1 MNRRL
6 YISENPKSPV
16 AEAYRTLRTNLQFS
30 NIDGNLKR
38 IAVTSPGAGA
48 GKSTTSANLALAL
61 AKSDKKVC
69 LIDIDLRKPRQHEI
83 FDVSN
88 RFGLTNALLDTK
100 DITKHLKR
108 TAYENLQL
116 MTTGPIPPNPSELIG
131 SKAMDAVI
139 EALEKEFDIII
150 FDTPPV
156 GMVTDAAVLAPKMNG
171 IMLVC
176 AAGETDIKGAEY
188 AKRLL
193 DNVGARIL
201 GVVLNKIPVHQGGYY
216 KYHYNSYYSG
226 YYEDQPKEKKGL
238 SNLFGLFKRKQV
250 SAFD

>member
-1 MNRRL
+1 MSRRL

-30 NIDGNLKR
+30 NIDGNIKR

-61 AKSDKKVC
+61 AKSEKTVC
-69 LIDIDLRKPRQHEI
+69 IVDMDLRKPRQHEV
-83 FDVSN
+83 FNVSN
-88 RFGLTNALLDTK
+88 RLGLTNALIKPADSMN
-100 DITKHLKR
+100 HVRR
-108 TAYENLQL
+108 TEYENLSL

-131 SKAMDAVI
+131 SNAMDKVI
-139 EALEKEFDIII
+139 EALEAEFDIVI

-171 IMLVC
+171 VILVC
-176 AAGETDIKGAEY
+176 AAGETDVKGATY
-188 AKRLL
+188 AKKLL
-193 DNVGARIL
+193 DNVNAKIL

-226 YYEDQPKEKKGL
+226 YYEDAPKEKKGL
-238 SNLFGLFKRKQV
+238 RRLFAKKGKQV
-250 SAFD
+250 SALD

>member
-30 NIDGNLKR
+30 NIDGNIKR

-61 AKSDKKVC
+61 AKSEKRVC
-69 LIDIDLRKPRQHEI
+69 IVDMDLRKPRQHEI
-83 FDVSN
+83 FSITN
-88 RFGLTNALLDTK
+88 RFGLTNALLDPKETL
-100 DITKHLKR
+100 KHIKR
-108 TAYENLQL
+108 SEYENLSIL
-116 MTTGPIPPNPSELIG
+116 STGPIPPNPSELIG
-131 SKAMDAVI
+131 SKAMDRVVEI
-139 EALEKEFDIII
+139 LEAEFDIIV

-171 IMLVC
+171 VILVC

-193 DNVGARIL
+193 DNVGAKML

-226 YYEDQPKEKKGL
+226 YYEDTPKEKKGL
-238 SNLFGLFKRKQV
+238 ARFFGNRRKQV
-250 SAFD
+250 SALD